1 MFKKVALTLVSGL
14 LLVGMA
20 FAQPGM
26 GQGQGRGRGG
36 GRGTGPGMGLGP
48 CGMGMGP
55 GMGSGA
61 GMGMGRGMRMG
72 RMGGPGPMAVWK
84 DKELLKKAGISPDQA
99 KKIRDLHF
107 QNQRDGIKLSSE
119 MRLKNLEMAEL
130 MDSDKPDEGKIR
142 AKARDI
148 SALREKMYMQGV
160 EQGLTMKKLI
170 TPEQEQKLRDAML
183 QPRSDAGLPPDCM
196 MFGMGPE
203 MMGPGPDFGSS
214 LPPMPDAPEPPEGLE

>member
-1 MFKKVALTLVSGL
+1 MFKKVALTLFASL
-14 LLVGMA
+14 LLVGVA

-36 GRGTGPGMGLGP
+36 GRGTGPGLGP
-48 CGMGMGP
+48 CGMGLGP
-55 GMGSGA
+55 GMGSGP
-61 GMGMGRGMRMG
+61 GMGLGPGQGMAR
-72 RMGGPGPMAVWK
+72 RGGPGPGPIWK
-84 DKELLKKAGISPDQA
+84 DKELLKKAGISEEQA
-99 KKIRDLHF
+99 NKIRDLHF

-142 AKARDI
+142 AKAKEI
-148 SALREKMYMQGV
+148 SALREKVYMQGV

-196 MFGMGPE
+196 IFGMGPE

>member
-1 MFKKVALTLVSGL
+1 MFKTVALTLVSGL
-14 LLVGMA
+14 LLVGML

-26 GQGQGRGRGG
+26 GRGG
-36 GRGTGPGMGLGP
+36 GKGMGQGS

-55 GMGSGA
+55 GTGCGA
-61 GMGMGRGMRMG
+61 GSGMGRGMRMG
-72 RMGGPGPMAVWK
+72 RMGGPGSMAIWK
-84 DKELLKKAGISPDQA
+84 DKELLKKAGISEEQA
-99 KKIRDLHF
+99 NKIRDLHF
-107 QNQRDGIKLSSE
+107 QNQREGIKLSSE

-142 AKARDI
+142 AKAKEI

-183 QPRSDAGLPPDCM
+183 QPRSDLGLPPDCM

-203 MMGPGPDFGSS
+203 MMGPCPDPCFDM
-214 LPPMPDAPEPPEGLE
+214 PPAAMPDAPAPPGGQD

>member
-1 MFKKVALTLVSGL
+1 MFKKVALTFVAGL
-14 LLVGMA
+14 LVAGMA

-26 GQGQGRGRGG
+26 GQGQGRGKGA

-48 CGMGMGP
+48 CGMGMSP
-55 GMGSGA
+55 GMGGGA
-61 GMGMGRGMRMG
+61 MMGMGRGMRMG
-72 RMGGPGPMAVWK
+72 RMSGPGPMAVWK
-84 DKELLKKAGISPDQA
+84 DKELLKKAGISEEQA

-142 AKARDI
+142 AKAKEI
-148 SALREKMYMQGV
+148 SALREKVYMQGV

-170 TPEQEQKLRDAML
+170 TPEQEQKLRDVML
-183 QPRSDAGLPPDCM
+183 QPRSDAGLPLDGM

-203 MMGPGPDFGSS
+203 MMGPGPEFDFPP
-214 LPPMPDAPEPPEGLE
+214 PPMPDAPEPPESLE

>member
-1 MFKKVALTLVSGL
+1 MFKKVALTLFVSL
-14 LLVGMA
+14 LLLGMA

-26 GQGQGRGRGG
+26 GQGQGRGKGA

-55 GMGSGA
+55 GTGSGA
-61 GMGMGRGMRMG
+61 GMGMG

-84 DKELLKKAGISPDQA
+84 DKELLKKAGISEEQA

-130 MDSDKPDEGKIR
+130 MDADKPDEGKIR
-142 AKARDI
+142 AKAREI
-148 SALREKMYMQGV
+148 SALREKVYMQGV

-170 TPEQEQKLRDAML
+170 TPEQEQKLRDVML
-183 QPRSDAGLPPDCM
+183 QPRSDLGPPPDGM